1 MARQSD
7 SDSAA
12 QRALRIAELLFGRVL
27 DGYSN
32 KEIADALGYSAC
44 NVSRDL
50 ETLRSMGWAEKL
62 DTGRWALT
70 TKPVALMR
78 KYQDYM
84 ADLSARRDAFDARV
98 QAQAKNL

>member
-1 MARQSD
+1 MDRQD
-7 SDSAA
+7 NKDNAA
-12 QRALRIAELLFGRVL
+12 MRALRIAELLFGRVL

-50 ETLRSMGWAEKL
+50 ETLRSVGWTEKL
-62 DTGRWALT
+62 GTGRWTLT

-84 ADLSARRDAFDARV
+84 ADLAARRDAFDARV
-98 QAQAKNL
+98 QSQSKNL

>member
-1 MARQSD
+1 MTRLSD
-7 SDSAA
+7 KDSAA
-12 QRALRIAELLFGRVL
+12 QRVLRISELLFGRVL

-32 KEIADALGYSAC
+32 KEIADTLGYSAC

-50 ETLRSMGWAEKL
+50 ETLRGAGWAEKL

-98 QAQAKNL
+98 QAQAKNF

>member
-7 SDSAA
+7 NDSSA

-32 KEIADALGYSAC
+32 KEISDALGYSTC
-44 NVSRDL
+44 NVSRDC
-50 ETLRSMGWAEKL
+50 ETLRSVGWAEKL
-62 DTGRWALT
+62 DSGRWTLT
-70 TKPVALMR
+70 TRPVALMR

-84 ADLSARRDAFDARV
+84 ANLAARRDAFDAQV

>member
-1 MARQSD
+1 MTEKNNKD
-7 SDSAA
+7 NAA
-12 QRALRIAELLFGRVL
+12 MRALRIAELLFGRVL

-50 ETLRSMGWAEKL
+50 DLLRQAGWAEKL
-62 DTGRWALT
+62 DTGRWT
-70 TKPVALMR
+70 TTTRPVALMR

-84 ADLSARRDAFDARV
+84 ADLAARRDAFDARV
-98 QAQAKNL
+98 QAQAKNI

>member
-1 MARQSD
+1 MERQANK
-7 SDSAA
+7 DSAA
-12 QRALRIAELLFGRVL
+12 MRALRITELLFGRVL

-32 KEIADALGYSAC
+32 KEIADALGYSSC

-50 ETLRSMGWAEKL
+50 ETLRSAGWAEKL
-62 DTGRWALT
+62 HTGRWTLT
-70 TKPVALMR
+70 TKPAALTR

-84 ADLSARRDAFDARV
+84 ADLAARRDAFDARV

>member
-1 MARQSD
+1 MARQD
-7 SDSAA
+7 NKDNAA
-12 QRALRIAELLFGRVL
+12 MRALRIAELLFGRIL

-32 KEIADALGYSAC
+32 KEIADTLGYSAC

-50 ETLRSMGWAEKL
+50 ELLRQSGWAEKL

-70 TKPVALMR
+70 TRPVALMR

-84 ADLSARRDAFDARV
+84 ADLAARRDAFDARV

>member
-1 MARQSD
+1 MAEKNSKDTAPMRV
-7 SDSAA
+7 
-12 QRALRIAELLFGRVL
+12 LRIAELLFGRIL

-32 KEIADALGYSAC
+32 KEIADTLGYSAC

-50 ETLRSMGWAEKL
+50 ETLRSVGWAEKL

-70 TKPVALMR
+70 TRPVALMR

-84 ADLSARRDAFDARV
+84 ADLAARRDAFDARV

>member
-1 MARQSD
+1 MARQD
-7 SDSAA
+7 NKDNAA
-12 QRALRIAELLFGRVL
+12 RRALRIAELLFGRIL

-32 KEIADALGYSAC
+32 KEIADTLGYSAC

-50 ETLRSMGWAEKL
+50 ELLRQSGWAEKL

-70 TKPVALMR
+70 TRPVALMR

-84 ADLSARRDAFDARV
+84 ADLAARRDAFDARV